1 MKNVKSV
8 GQWYPLFRVAVV
20 FAFIDSTKVRGWW
33 ALRKDKNAIGA
44 ARLFFVQPLVFFIQV
59 TDSEMVV
66 RFFESP
72 GAPFQAAP
80 EQG

>member
-8 GQWYPLFRVAVV
+8 GQWYSLFRVAVV

-44 ARLFFVQPLVFFIQV
+44 ARLFFAQPSIFFTQVF
-59 TDSEMVV
+59 DKEMIAY
-66 RFFESP
+66 FFESP